1 MMTSKQRARFR
12 AQANRLE
19 PLFQS
24 GKGGISDA
32 LIQQVEEALT
42 ARELIKIKVL
52 LETTPESPKAIAAQL
67 AEATGSEV
75 IQVIGGSIVLYRY
88 SEKLHETTVEKR

>member
-1 MMTSKQRARFR
+1 MTSKQRARFR

-32 LIQQVEEALT
+32 LIQQVDEALT

-52 LETTPESPKAIAAQL
+52 LETTPETPKAIAAQL
-67 AEATGSEV
+67 AQVTGSEV

-88 SEKLHETTVEKR
+88 SEKLHETTAKKR